1 MTLSYTCVDV
11 SLHGRQLR
19 ASPSAHIGSIASVQA
34 RVVALRRI
42 ELKTPLRP
50 QSGVGVARPI
60 FGRVFAL
67 YTVQAVQGC
76 GFCPARLPYW
86 CNHADRWGWTGRVP
100 CQKCFAERIE
110 LQSAIPTPR
119 WTAIA
124 ALPWTAED

>member
-60 FGRVFAL
+60 WQSFLPCTLDRLYKDLVFA
-67 YTVQAVQGC
+67 
-76 GFCPARLPYW
+76 PP
-86 CNHADRWGWTGRVP
+86 
-100 CQKCFAERIE
+100 
-110 LQSAIPTPR
+110 
-119 WTAIA
+119 
-124 ALPWTAED
+124 ALPIGVITPIGGGGGAAFRVRSVLLNASNCNLVLLHPDGLCYCGTPS